1 MKGIITQ
8 FTKLQRK
15 IGFGKSLST
24 KIVALHRAN
33 VIFVGSRAVF
43 GSEVEGGEVGF
54 VDFAEAEGVGD
65 EDFMS
70 FDFDKVFL
78 PLPAVVEGETNGVLV
93 VVGFKIP
100 FTTISVTGV

>member
-1 MKGIITQ
+1 MI
-8 FTKLQRK
+8 
-15 IGFGKSLST
+15 
-24 KIVALHRAN
+24 ALHEAN
-33 VIFVGSRAVF
+33 VGFVGCRAKF
-43 GSEVEGGEVGF
+43 GLEFKGWEVEF

-65 EDFMS
+65 EAFAS
-70 FDFDKVFL
+70 FDFDKIFA